1 MRLRILHVLSLF
13 QKFFFI
19 NVGISGVPDGF
30 YILRNKVLPV
40 NSDDICKKLD
50 LICGLEFY
58 IYSHFF
64 TKKLALYITTNN

>member
-1 MRLRILHVLSLF
+1 MVCSLEFYMLFRYFRKNLINAGIL
-13 QKFFFI
+13 
-19 NVGISGVPDGF
+19 GVPDGF

-64 TKKLALYITTNN
+64 TQKN